1 MCGLGDHGC
10 RARKQAR
17 QGRVRSNRATVQE
30 NINKT
35 NEYHIHTSKQNIGIS
50 VGLYKIHDPHTRT
63 RGQKERART

>member
-35 NEYHIHTSKQNIGIS
+35 NEYQQDKRISYTHIKTKRRNIGRP
-50 VGLYKIHDPHTRT
+50 L
-63 RGQKERART
+63 